1 MGNIPYYKQIY
12 ELLRRQILDE
22 EFTEGDLLPS
32 ENELCTR
39 HGVTR
44 PTIRHALDALVND
57 GLIVKHKG
65 KGSIVR
71 RNPNV
76 VGILSLSGITS
87 ALGKHNLQT
96 EIIARPLHMAH
107 WPEPFPFHLSDAE
120 IDAGCICMER
130 LRKVTDKAI
139 FYERTYLPASYF
151 PRFTQRNMENRSLF
165 EVLRKG
171 YHVEIKAGEQ
181 LIRSIPADE
190 NISRYFKVLQGH
202 PVLYLERK
210 FVITFPDVYI
220 YSLLYCN
227 TEEFALYGTF

>member
-1 MGNIPYYKQIY
+1 VSTPYYRQVY
-12 ELLRRQILDE
+12 ELLRKQILDE
-22 EFTEGDLLPS
+22 VFAEGDLLPS
-32 ENELCTR
+32 ENELCAK

-76 VGILSLSGITS
+76 VGILSILGITS

-96 EIIARPLHMAH
+96 EIIVKPHTTN
-107 WPEPFPFHLSDAE
+107 WPEPFPFHLSDHE
-120 IDAGCICMER
+120 IRAGCICMER
-130 LRKVTDKAI
+130 LRRITDKAI

-171 YHVEIKAGEQ
+171 YHVEIKGGEQ
-181 LIRSIPADE
+181 LIRSIPAD
-190 NISRYFKVLQGH
+190 NQISEYFSVSQGH

-210 FVITFPDVYI
+210 FIITIPDVFI

-227 TEEFALYGTF
+227 TEEYALYGSF

>member
-1 MGNIPYYKQIY
+1 MSIPRYRRVY
-12 ELLRRQILDE
+12 ESLRKQILDE
-22 EFTEGDLLPS
+22 VFAEGDLLPS
-32 ENELCTR
+32 ENELCAQ

-87 ALGKHNLQT
+87 AVGKHNLRT
-96 EIIARPLHMAH
+96 EIIVKPHIAK
-107 WPEPFPFHLSDAE
+107 WPESFPFRLTE
-120 IDAGCICMER
+120 TELKAGCLCMER
-130 LRKVTDKAI
+130 LRRVADKAI

-151 PRFTQRNMENRSLF
+151 PRFSQRNMENRSLF
-165 EVLRKG
+165 EVLRKV
-171 YHVEIKAGEQ
+171 YHVEIKGGEQ
-181 LIRSIPADE
+181 LIRAIPADVQ
-190 NISRYFKVLQGH
+190 ISRYFGVPQGH

-210 FVITFPDVYI
+210 FIINISNIHI
-220 YSLLYCN
+220 YSFLYCD
-227 TEEFALYGTF
+227 TEEHALYGTF